1 MLFFCLYSI
10 AVECPT
16 VGNICMD
23 MCMIDVTDVV
33 DATIGDAVEIFGPT
47 LPIER
52 LAEALGTI
60 PYEVL
65 TRISP
70 RVRRIYYH
78 E

>member
-1 MLFFCLYSI
+1 MLG
-10 AVECPT
+10 VDCPT
-16 VGNICMD
+16 VGKICMD
-23 MCMIDVTDVV
+23 TCMIGVTD
-33 DATIGDAVEIFGPT
+33 AANAGIGDTVEIFGPT

-65 TRISP
+65 TRVSP